1 MKATRLPRLVSAA
14 LIALLASCS
23 TSAPLT
29 VEKLD
34 PLTGVTVLRATKPIV
49 LYRDNSAYAAHA
61 RDYVNIGPI
70 EVNRMGT
77 RDYFLWLGIW
87 GTMRDDARLFR
98 ERDGFES
105 IVLYADG
112 EPLSLEIEGWTFESI
127 GVSEPVYLK
136 PVAGAADAYYRVTA
150 DQIRLLTTAS
160 DIVLRTGLVR
170 SASYGLWDEQA
181 LPNASFKA
189 FLDTA
194 YD

>member
-1 MKATRLPRLVSAA
+1 MTHISSRRLASFA

-23 TSAPLT
+23 TSGPLI
-29 VEKLD
+29 VQKLD
-34 PLTGVTVLRATKPIV
+34 HQTGVTVLRATKPLV
-49 LYRDNSAYAAHA
+49 LYRDNSAYAAYA

-87 GTMRDDARLFR
+87 GTLRDDARLFR

-112 EPLSLEIEGWTFESI
+112 EPLSLELAGWTFDSI

-136 PVAGAADAYYRVTA
+136 PVAGAADAYYRVTV
-150 DQIRLLTTAS
+150 DQIRLIATAS
-160 DIVLRTGLVR
+160 DIVLRTGLVH

-181 LPNASFKA
+181 LPNASYKA
-189 FLDTA
+189 FLSSA

>member
-1 MKATRLPRLVSAA
+1 
-14 LIALLASCS
+14 
-23 TSAPLT
+23 
-29 VEKLD
+29 
-34 PLTGVTVLRATKPIV
+34 
-49 LYRDNSAYAAHA
+49 
-61 RDYVNIGPI
+61 
-70 EVNRMGT
+70 
-77 RDYFLWLGIW
+77 
-87 GTMRDDARLFR
+87 MRDDARLFR

-112 EPLSLEIEGWTFESI
+112 EPMSLEIEGWTYESI

-160 DIVLRTGLVR
+160 DIVLRTRLVR

-189 FLDTA
+189 FLTSA